1 MEYDEALA
9 GVDHSQVSHS
19 PNVEHLIGLEVV
31 AVLRGTLKA
40 AKLAITCMASLQN
53 IAVAGDR
60 KLRMLAGGVRD
71 LSRML
76 GGR

>member
-1 MEYDEALA
+1 LA
-9 GVDHSQVSHS
+9 GVDGSQVSHS
-19 PNVEHLIGLEVV
+19 PNVGHLIGLEVV

-40 AKLAITCMASLQN
+40 AKLAITCMVSLQN

-71 LSRML
+71 LGRML
-76 GGR
+76 SGR